1 MDCAGAKLYNTRLV
15 TASSK
20 IIYLSLNKE
29 VPQSGAIAMAGPEVN
44 SCLLQSFKV
53 LSIGMKRSGVP
64 L

>member
-29 VPQSGAIAMAGPEVN
+29 VPQSGAIAMAGPELNFRPMFVA
-44 SCLLQSFKV
+44 V
-53 LSIGMKRSGVP
+53 I
-64 L
+64 